1 MSHITEKLAEF
12 VFEEMSANEMADARQ
27 HVSEC
32 ANCREHV
39 ERFQR
44 TLAMLK
50 AAPEIEP
57 PRNVVF
63 EFEKPVARRFWR
75 WFPAAAAIAALL
87 LITVALTSR
96 VHVQWGNSQLTI
108 SFGQPIAPAQTDT
121 TATLASDIQR
131 MQGRLAYLEGQ
142 QQALERDQ
150 IVIATAIQPVAR
162 TRRAPAGD

>member
-12 VFEEMSANEMADARQ
+12 IFEEMSANEMADARQ
-27 HVSEC
+27 HLSEC
-32 ANCREHV
+32 ANCREQV
-39 ERFQR
+39 ERFQH
-44 TLAMLK
+44 TLTMLK

-57 PRNVVF
+57 PRNIVF
-63 EFEKPVARRFWR
+63 EFEKPATSRVWR

-87 LITVALTSR
+87 LITVALASR
-96 VHVQWGNSQLTI
+96 VHVQWSNSQLTI
-108 SFGQPIAPAQTDT
+108 AFGQPIAPAQTDT

-162 TRRAPAGD
+162 AQRSPAGD